1 VRRVVGLLIIAAL
14 AWAAIAAARPPVQE
28 IVDPPPGGSGGGCYE
43 WREVDPEGNLGPPVT
58 TVTLRNGQGKIFLK
72 VLCHG
77 VIEKPWPSK
86 MLRERNDESN

>member
-1 VRRVVGLLIIAAL
+1 MRRVVGLLIIAAL
-14 AWAAIAAARPPVQE
+14 AWAAIAAARPPAQE
-28 IVDPPPGGSGGGCYE
+28 LVEPPQGSGGSCWE

-86 MLRERNDESN
+86 VSRERDGESN